1 MFFRLTD
8 LENKPIITRA
18 KDMGRDK
25 LEVWG

>member
-18 KDMGRDK
+18 KDMGRDE